1 MITGS
6 QQVRVL
12 DFEGRT
18 QKMIKIIAFD
28 ADDTLWH
35 NERIFIA
42 AKERFKALLAHYHSP
57 EWIEQRL
64 DETEAR
70 NIAHWGYGI
79 KGFSLSMVETA
90 IELTEGR
97 VGGEEIA
104 WIVENAREMLRSPI
118 DLLPGVVETVRELAG
133 RYDLMVITKGDLFDQ
148 ETKIARSGLGDYFND
163 VEIVSEKKP
172 DVYASIVARL
182 GIEPPSFVM
191 VGNSLKSDVLP
202 AAEIGAHAVHIP
214 YETEWFFDRVD
225 ESALDGRQFASLG
238 SISELPAW
246 IDLRSRD

>member
-1 MITGS
+1 MITT
-6 QQVRVL
+6 V
-12 DFEGRT
+12 
-18 QKMIKIIAFD
+18 AFD

-42 AKERFKALLAHYHSP
+42 AKERFKSLLANYHTP
-57 EWIEQRL
+57 DWIEQRL

-97 VGGEEIA
+97 VGGDEIA

-118 DLLPGVVETVRELAG
+118 DLLPGVIETVRALSG
-133 RYDLMVITKGDLFDQ
+133 SYDLMVITKGDLFDQ
-148 ETKIARSGLGDYFND
+148 ETKIARSGLGDFFNE
-163 VEIVSEKKP
+163 VEIVSEKNP
-172 DVYASIVARL
+172 EVYAGILARRGL
-182 GIEPPSFVM
+182 EPATFVM
-191 VGNSLKSDVLP
+191 VGNSMKSDVLP

-214 YETEWFFDRVD
+214 YETEWFLDRVD
-225 ESALDGRQFASLG
+225 EDALNGKQFARLG
-238 SISELPAW
+238 SISELPPW
-246 IDLRSRD
+246 IELQSHR

>member
-1 MITGS
+1 
-6 QQVRVL
+6 
-12 DFEGRT
+12 
-18 QKMIKIIAFD
+18 MIKTIAFD

-42 AKERFKALLAHYHSP
+42 AKERFKALLANYHTP
-57 EWIEQRL
+57 DWIEQRL
-64 DETEAR
+64 DETEMR

-97 VGGEEIA
+97 VTGDEIA

-118 DLLPGVVETVRELAG
+118 DLLPGVVETVRLLSN
-133 RYDLMVITKGDLFDQ
+133 RFKLMVITKGDLFDQ
-148 ETKIARSGLGDYFND
+148 ETKIARSGLGDYFAE
-163 VEIVSEKKP
+163 VEIVSEKNR
-172 DVYASIVARL
+172 DVYA
-182 GIEPPSFVM
+182 GILSRRGIDPAGFVM
-191 VGNSLKSDVLP
+191 VGNSMKSDVLP

-214 YETEWFFDRVD
+214 YETEWFLDRVD
-225 ESALDGRQFASLG
+225 DAALNGRKFARLD

-246 IDLRSRD
+246 IGLQNRE